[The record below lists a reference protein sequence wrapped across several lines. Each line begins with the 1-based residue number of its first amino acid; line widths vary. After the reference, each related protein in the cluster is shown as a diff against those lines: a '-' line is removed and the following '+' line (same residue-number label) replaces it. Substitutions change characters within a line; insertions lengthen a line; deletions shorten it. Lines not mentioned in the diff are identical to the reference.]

1 MTDLDLTSVLTEL
14 RRPFTPAAVNWK
26 VQTSPKQRSNGWS
39 KALVVGF
46 MDARMCA
53 ERLNAVVGGNWS
65 DSFGPRDGNSVVCR
79 LTVLGATRED
89 VGFADDVSSDM
100 GMKGMYS
107 DAFKRACVAFSI
119 GAYLYAMPKMYLD
132 ASLLKQGPK
141 SWYMTR
147 EAEQYLTQ
155 QYVRWLQLPATKRQ
169 FGEPRDHGDAEDAQG
184 DVDAAPNP
192 ERDQKAAEVEAARGE
207 LQHVYQQAKPDD
219 AVFSAVLD
227 DAGVPTGASIEARVM
242 AASAEQLRAAKD
254 ATGLL
259 VGATAVES

>member
-1 MTDLDLTSVLTEL
+1 MTDLNLTTVLPEL
-14 RRPFTPAAVNWK
+14 RRPFTAAAVNWK
-26 VQTSPKQRSNGWS
+26 VQTSPKQRGNGWS
-39 KALVVGF
+39 KALAVGF

-89 VGFADDVSSDM
+89 VGFAENVSSDM

-107 DAFKRACVAFSI
+107 DAFKRACVAFGL

-147 EAEQYLTQ
+147 EAEQHLTQ
-155 QYVRWLQLPATKRQ
+155 QYVRWLQLPATVKQ
-169 FGEPRDHGDAEDAQG
+169 FGTPRDHGDAEDSQG
-184 DVDAAPNP
+184 DVEAAPNP
-192 ERDQKAAEVEAARGE
+192 ERDAKAAAVEAARAD
-207 LQHVYQQAKPDD
+207 LQQVYVKAKPDD
-219 AVFSAVLD
+219 DVFGTVLD
-227 DAGVPTGASIEARVM
+227 DAGVPAGDNIGARVM
-242 AASAEQLRAAKD
+242 AATVEQLRAAKD
-254 ATGLL
+254 ATELL
-259 VGATAVES
+259 VGATPVAS